1 MDLIT
6 AIKTCFKKYFVFNG
20 RAKRSEYWWFFLFL
34 ILASFASQLLD
45 VVVLGQSFWVNYGP
59 INTIVNLILIIPILS
74 AGARRLHDTNKSGWW
89 QLLGLIGLAIAYYQK
104 DMLTKGLITSS
115 YFILSFL
122 ALGTYILLIVW
133 LASKGDKKKNKFGK

>member
-20 RAKRSEYWWFFLFL
+20 RAKRSEYWWFFLFC
-34 ILASFASQLLD
+34 ILAGVASQLLD

-74 AGARRLHDTNKSGWW
+74 VGARRLHDTNRSGWW
-89 QLLGLIGLAIAYYQK
+89 QLLILTIVGYIPLII
-104 DMLTKGLITSS
+104 
-115 YFILSFL
+115 
-122 ALGTYILLIVW
+122 W
-133 LASKGDKKKNKFGK
+133 LASEGKKKKNK

>member
-6 AIKTCFKKYFVFNG
+6 AIKTCFKKYFVFKG
-20 RAKRSEYWWFFLFL
+20 RAKKSEYWWFFLFL

-45 VVVLGQSFWVNYGP
+45 VVVLGQSFWINYGP

-89 QLLGLIGLAIAYYQK
+89 QLLGLIGLAISYYQK